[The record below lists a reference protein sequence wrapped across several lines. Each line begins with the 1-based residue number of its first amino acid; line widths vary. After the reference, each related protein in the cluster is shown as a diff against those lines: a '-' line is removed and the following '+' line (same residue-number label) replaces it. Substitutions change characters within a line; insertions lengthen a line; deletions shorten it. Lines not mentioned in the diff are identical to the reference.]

1 MIFTAWDNLGKDQY
15 MAFQREVEETRGTLN
30 RYKADLS
37 GLHNLDMIISLGYR
51 VKSLIATQ
59 FRW

>member
-37 GLHNLDMIISLGYR
+37 GLHNLDMIISFGYR

>member
-1 MIFTAWDNLGKDQY
+1 

-30 RYKADLS
+30 RYKAELS
-37 GLHNLDMIISLGYR
+37 GLHNLDMIISFGYR